1 MINPFNFTKSKE
13 LVNIDYGLR
22 AKEQISSDLNQKTMK
37 HELWAYPPLIAE
49 FDPEHN
55 EMYLRAG
62 NKATLFSLMK
72 KQATSID

>member
-1 MINPFNFTKSKE
+1 
-13 LVNIDYGLR
+13 
-22 AKEQISSDLNQKTMK
+22 MK

-55 EMYLRAG
+55 EMYMLPG

-72 KQATSID
+72 KQATIDE